1 MKVCIGMIMIIFLFC
16 AVTLAAL
23 NAADNPATS
32 HDEIASLVMTTC
44 TKCHDTKRICKNI
57 EKKTRD
63 EWDTT
68 VTRMI
73 KKGARL
79 SVEDKDQVV
88 GYFFS
93 LTPGSKPL
101 CE

>member
-1 MKVCIGMIMIIFLFC
+1 MKVCIGMILIIFLFC
-16 AVTLAAL
+16 AVSPSALSAAE
-23 NAADNPATS
+23 NP
-32 HDEIASLVMTTC
+32 DEIASLVMTTC

-63 EWDTT
+63 EWDST

-73 KKGARL
+73 EKGAGL
-79 SVEDKDQVV
+79 TVEDKEQVV